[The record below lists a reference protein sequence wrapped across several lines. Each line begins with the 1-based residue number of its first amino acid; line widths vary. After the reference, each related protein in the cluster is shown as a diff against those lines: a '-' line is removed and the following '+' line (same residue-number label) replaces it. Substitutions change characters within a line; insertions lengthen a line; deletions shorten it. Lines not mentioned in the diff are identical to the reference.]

1 MHQLGIYH
9 GSDLKQ
15 WHLPQLQQHFGK
27 SGHFYYDIVRGIDN
41 RPVKTSRVRKSIG
54 KETTFAKDLLD
65 KDEMWAV
72 LRKLAAKVSEML
84 EKRNFCALTITLK
97 VKYNNF
103 QQITRSH
110 TVAGTQVMN
119 SSESILNQLHDLI
132 EKTDIGVRPVRLLGI
147 SLSNFQD
154 RDQQT
159 QADNQQMSL
168 FTE

>member
-1 MHQLGIYH
+1 
-9 GSDLKQ
+9 
-15 WHLPQLQQHFGK
+15 
-27 SGHFYYDIVRGIDN
+27 
-41 RPVKTSRVRKSIG
+41 
-54 KETTFAKDLLD
+54 
-65 KDEMWAV
+65 MWAV